1 MSEQTNTVSTANTA
15 NTASTASTVDT
26 NPTAETPSAPQS
38 YLDQVQALRKEFDEK
53 YQAKQVQDQK
63 QPETE
68 PELPTEGK
76 EKDTTPVDIGEPQ
89 DYDSPLD
96 FTIQLLRTQTNL
108 TEDNFVDSIRNAL
121 RYSDESLIDYDK
133 LVGGL
138 KPDQVNHVKYIAKQM
153 YQEAQ
158 TKTASIQKDAYEIAG
173 GEAAWKQAVSA
184 FNSTSVSKAVQVQA
198 QALEQGGY
206 IKEAVNLVINTV
218 RDLGLVTHKQQPV
231 MQGSGK
237 ASPTPALSP
246 SQYRNEIG
254 TLIKTYGTNFLSNRE
269 ANAKYQELTKQLN
282 QN

>member
-15 NTASTASTVDT
+15 NTASTVDT

-63 QPETE
+63 QPETA

-76 EKDTTPVDIGEPQ
+76 EKDTSPVDIGEPQ

-96 FTIQLLRTQTNL
+96 FTIQLLSTQTNL

-133 LVGGL
+133 LVSGL

-237 ASPTPALSP
+237 ASPAPVLSP

-269 ANAKYQELTKQLN
+269 ANTKYQELTKQLN